1 MGYNIIEGS
10 TIRFYTSQP
19 FTSIEGTIVN
29 PDVVTFSYEIQGQ
42 TPVSFTYTQG
52 TGDPTGTIVN
62 TEVGYYQAD
71 IQTAG
76 NAGTWTW
83 QWSGQPNNSGD
94 DLTFTSVVTEGTV
107 IVSVASVA

>member
-19 FTSIEGTIVN
+19 FTSIDGTIVN

-42 TPVSFTYTQG
+42 TPVTFTWTNP
-52 TGDPTGTIVN
+52 TGDPSNTIVN
-62 TEVGYYQAD
+62 TDVGYFQAD

-83 QWSGQPNNSGD
+83 QWSGQPNGSGED
-94 DLTFTSVVTEGTV
+94 ETNTSVVAEGTV

>member
-1 MGYNIIEGS
+1 MGYNVIEGS

-19 FTSIEGTIVN
+19 FTSISGTIVN
-29 PDVVTFSYEIQGQ
+29 PDVVKFAYEVQGQ
-42 TPVSFTYTQG
+42 APVEFTWTRP
-52 TGDPTGTIVN
+52 TGDPTGTIIN
-62 TEVGYYQAD
+62 TSTGYFQAD

-83 QWSGQPNNSGD
+83 QWSGQPNNSGLD
-94 DLTFTSVVTEGTV
+94 TTNTSVVTEGTV

>member
-19 FTSIEGTIVN
+19 FTSIDEVIVN

-42 TPVSFTYTQG
+42 TPVSFTWTNP
-52 TGDPTGTIVN
+52 TGDPTNTIIN
-62 TEVGYYQAD
+62 TETGYFQCD

-76 NAGTWTW
+76 NSGTWSW
-83 QWSGQPNNSGD
+83 QWSGQPNGSNED
-94 DLTFTSVVTEGTV
+94 ETNTSVVAEGTV

>member
-19 FTSIEGTIVN
+19 FTSIDGVVVN

-42 TPVSFTYTQG
+42 TPVSFTWTNP
-52 TGDPTGTIVN
+52 TGDPTETIIN
-62 TEVGYYQAD
+62 TDTGYFQCD

-76 NAGTWTW
+76 NAGTWSW
-83 QWSGQPNNSGD
+83 QWSGQPNGSGE
-94 DLTFTSVVTEGTV
+94 DLTNTSVVTEGTV

>member
-19 FTSIEGTIVN
+19 FTSIDGTIVD

-42 TPVSFTYTQG
+42 TPVAYTYTQG
-52 TGDPTGTIVN
+52 SGDPTNTIVN
-62 TEVGYYQAD
+62 TDVGYYQAD

-83 QWSGQPNNSGD
+83 QWSGQPNGSGD
-94 DLTFTSVVTEGTV
+94 DPTNTSVVTEGTV